1 MRYVVDQ
8 NISSSSSA
16 AQFITPCSST
26 SPPARPAEGP
36 SQGHVGRPV
45 GADQVSDAMATDF
58 TSGLRYGAGLAVGAQ
73 NWRSTMILW
82 KQNVSMTGCRAAASA
97 IDDVVK

>member
-1 MRYVVDQ
+1 MSLIK
-8 NISSSSSA
+8 ISVPAAVLHSSLLRVLRHRL
-16 AQFITPCSST
+16 
-26 SPPARPAEGP
+26 PPARPAEGP